1 MKSNKIFIG
10 IVIFNFILSMFVV
23 FISPR
28 FDIVTAFGLFIVNVV
43 LFILIKLNDIRQD
56 KMINKKIHSVF
67 ELLNTLDADTDNY
80 EVIDDEFGR
89 LRDEIVKTV
98 IEKRQVAAEATKNR
112 DTLKTYVEDIAH
124 QIKTPLTGILLML
137 DLINEEPTNVD
148 EYARYIRNDVNRL
161 YQLTDILLK
170 MAALDSG
177 LVPMRNE
184 VFSVKELL
192 IEIKTSLESFF
203 AKNHLSVVITGNDFT
218 LFRDKQWTYE
228 AVFNIIKNGL
238 EASEEKGI
246 EVELQT
252 SNIHQSILVRDFS
265 EEISDKMLRKY
276 YTRFYKSNPKTKG
289 FGIGLPMAKSIM
301 AKQNG
306 DLLYFREKSSN
317 YFELRFYK

>member
-1 MKSNKIFIG
+1 M
-10 IVIFNFILSMFVV
+10 
-23 FISPR
+23 
-28 FDIVTAFGLFIVNVV
+28 NVV

-170 MAALDSG
+170 MASLDSG

-203 AKNHLSVVITGNDFT
+203 AKDNLPVVIKGDDFT
-218 LFRDKQWTYE
+218 LFRDEQWVYE

-246 EVELQT
+246 EIELKT
-252 SNIHQSILVRDFS
+252 SNIHQSILVRDYS
-265 EEISDKMLRKY
+265 EGISDKMLQKY

-301 AKQNG
+301 EKQNG
-306 DLLYFREKSSN
+306 DLLYFREKNSN

>member
-170 MAALDSG
+170 MASLDSG

-203 AKNHLSVVITGNDFT
+203 AKDNLPVVIKGDDFT
-218 LFRDKQWTYE
+218 LFRDEQWVYE

-246 EVELQT
+246 EIELKT
-252 SNIHQSILVRDFS
+252 SNIHQSILVRDYS
-265 EEISDKMLRKY
+265 EGISDKMLQKY

-301 AKQNG
+301 EKQNG
-306 DLLYFREKSSN
+306 DLLYFREKNSN

>member
-28 FDIVTAFGLFIVNVV
+28 FDIITAFGFLIVNVV

-67 ELLNTLDADTDNY
+67 ELLNTLDSDTDNY

-89 LRDEIVKTV
+89 LRDEIVKIV

-112 DTLKTYVEDIAH
+112 DILKTYVEDIAH

-170 MAALDSG
+170 MASLDSG

-184 VFSVKELL
+184 VFSVKELTL
-192 IEIKTSLESFF
+192 EIKTSLASFF
-203 AKNHLSVVITGNDFT
+203 ANDNLPVVITGNDFT

-246 EVELQT
+246 EVELKT

-265 EEISDKMLRKY
+265 EGISDKMLQKY
-276 YTRFYKSNPKTKG
+276 YTRFYKSNPKSKG

-301 AKQNG
+301 EKQNG